1 MKLRNLGTYEPA
13 LVAGFISSFEG
24 CRLSAYKCSAGVWTI
39 GYGHT
44 KGVREGDTC
53 TEEQAK
59 EWLIDDIR
67 ETQTLL
73 AHYIN
78 VPVSEGEFVALVSLA
93 FNVGVGALMK
103 SKLLRKLNSSDRE
116 GAAEEFLDFDLA
128 NGKRIA
134 GLTRR
139 RKKEHDLFLLDSL
152 DAQLPN
158 II

>member
-13 LVAGFISSFEG
+13 LAAGFISDFEG

-73 AHYIN
+73 AHYVN

-103 SKLLRKLNSSDRE
+103 SKLLRKLNSGDRE

-128 NGKRIA
+128 NGKRIE

-139 RKKEHDLFLLDSL
+139 RKDEHDLFLQD
-152 DAQLPN
+152 
-158 II
+158 

>member
-1 MKLRNLGTYEPA
+1 MKLQNLGTYEPA
-13 LVAGFISSFEG
+13 LAAGFISSFEG

-44 KGVREGDTC
+44 KEVKEGDSC
-53 TEEQAK
+53 TEEQATV
-59 EWLIDDIR
+59 WLTDDIK

-78 VPVSEGEFVALVSLA
+78 VPVTRNEFIALVSLA
-93 FNVGVGALMK
+93 FNVGVGSLLK
-103 SKLLRKLNSSDRE
+103 SKLLRKLNAGDRD

-128 NGKRIA
+128 DGKRLA

-139 RKKEHDLFLLDSL
+139 RKAEHDLFLTD
-152 DAQLPN
+152 
-158 II
+158 

>member
-1 MKLRNLGTYEPA
+1 MKLQNLGTYEPA
-13 LVAGFISSFEG
+13 LAAGFISFFEG

-39 GYGHT
+39 GFGHT
-44 KGVREGDTC
+44 KGVKEGDVC

-59 EWLIDDIR
+59 AWLIDDVK

-103 SKLLRKLNSSDRE
+103 SKLLRKLNSGDRE
-116 GAAEEFLDFDLA
+116 GAAQEFLDFDLA
-128 NGKRIA
+128 DGKRIA

-139 RKKEHDLFLLDSL
+139 RKEEHDLFLLDSL

-158 II
+158 IV

>member
-13 LVAGFISSFEG
+13 LAAGFISSFEG

-44 KGVREGDTC
+44 KGVREGDSC
-53 TEEQAK
+53 TEEQATV
-59 EWLIDDIR
+59 WLTDDIK

-78 VPVSEGEFVALVSLA
+78 VPVTRNEFIALVSLA
-93 FNVGVGALMK
+93 FNVGVGSLMK
-103 SKLLRKLNSSDRE
+103 SKLLRKLNAGDRD
-116 GAAEEFLDFDLA
+116 GAAKEFLDFDLA
-128 NGKRIA
+128 NGKRVA

-139 RKKEHDLFLLDSL
+139 RQAEHDLFLTD
-152 DAQLPN
+152 
-158 II
+158 

>member
-1 MKLRNLGTYEPA
+1 MKLNNLGTYEPA
-13 LVAGFISSFEG
+13 LAAGFISSFEG
-24 CRLSAYKCSAGVWTI
+24 CRLTAYRCSAGVLTI

-44 KGVREGDTC
+44 KGVREGDVC
-53 TEEQAK
+53 TEDQAK
-59 EWLIDDIR
+59 AWLIDDIR

-73 AHYIN
+73 AHYVN

-93 FNVGVGALMK
+93 FNVGVSALMK
-103 SKLLRKLNSSDRE
+103 SKLLRKLNSGDRE

-128 NGKRIA
+128 NGKRIE

-139 RKKEHDLFLLDSL
+139 RKEEHDLFLADSL
-152 DAQLPN
+152 DAELPN

>member
-1 MKLRNLGTYEPA
+1 MKLKNLGTYEPA
-13 LVAGFISSFEG
+13 LASGFISQFEG
-24 CRLSAYKCSAGVWTI
+24 CSLAAYKCPAGVLTI

-44 KGVREGDTC
+44 KGVSEGDTC
-53 TEEQAK
+53 TQEQADA
-59 EWLIDDIR
+59 WLIDDVK

-73 AHYIN
+73 AHYVN

-103 SKLLRKLNSSDRE
+103 SKLLRKLNSGDRE

-128 NGKRIA
+128 NGKRVA

-139 RKKEHDLFLLDSL
+139 RKAEHDLFLAD
-152 DAQLPN
+152 
-158 II
+158 

>member
-1 MKLRNLGTYEPA
+1 MKLQNLGTYEPA
-13 LVAGFISSFEG
+13 LAAGFISSYEC

-44 KGVREGDTC
+44 KEVKEGDSC
-53 TEEQAK
+53 TEEQATV
-59 EWLIDDIR
+59 WLTDDIK

-78 VPVSEGEFVALVSLA
+78 VPVTRNEFIALVSLA
-93 FNVGVGALMK
+93 FNVGVGSLMK
-103 SKLLRKLNSSDRE
+103 SKLLRKLNAGDRD

-128 NGKRIA
+128 NGKRLE

-139 RKKEHDLFLLDSL
+139 RKAEHDLFLTD
-152 DAQLPN
+152 
-158 II
+158 

>member
-1 MKLRNLGTYEPA
+1 MKLKNLGTYEPA
-13 LVAGFISSFEG
+13 LAAGFISQFEG
-24 CRLSAYKCSAGVWTI
+24 CSLAAYKCPAGVLTI

-44 KGVREGDTC
+44 KGVSEGDTC
-53 TEEQAK
+53 TQEQADA
-59 EWLIDDIR
+59 WLIDDVK

-73 AHYIN
+73 AHYVN

-103 SKLLRKLNSSDRE
+103 SKLLRKLNSGDRE

-128 NGKRIA
+128 NGRKMA

-139 RKKEHDLFLLDSL
+139 RKAEHDLFLKD
-152 DAQLPN
+152 
-158 II
+158 

>member
-13 LVAGFISSFEG
+13 LAAGFISTFEG

-44 KGVREGDTC
+44 KGVSEGDTC
-53 TEEQAK
+53 TKRQA
-59 EWLIDDIR
+59 EDWLIDDIR

-73 AHYIN
+73 AHYVN
-78 VPVSEGEFVALVSLA
+78 VPVSEGEFVSLVSLA

-103 SKLLRKLNSSDRE
+103 SKLLRKLNSGDRD

-128 NGKRIA
+128 NGKRVI

-139 RKKEHDLFLLDSL
+139 RKQEHDLFLLESL
-152 DAQLPN
+152 EAQLPN
-158 II
+158 IT

>member
-1 MKLRNLGTYEPA
+1 MESDFRPFGSYQPA
-13 LVAGFISSFEG
+13 LAAGFISSFEG

-44 KGVREGDTC
+44 EDVKDGDTC

-73 AHYIN
+73 AHYVN

-103 SKLLRKLNSSDRE
+103 SKLLRKLNSGDRE

-128 NGKRIA
+128 SGKRIE

-139 RKKEHDLFLLDSL
+139 RKAEHDLFLQD
-152 DAQLPN
+152 
-158 II
+158 

>member
-1 MKLRNLGTYEPA
+1 MKLQNLGTYEPA
-13 LVAGFISSFEG
+13 IAAGFISSFEG

-44 KGVREGDTC
+44 KEVKEGDSC
-53 TEEQAK
+53 TEEQATV
-59 EWLIDDIR
+59 WLTDDIK

-78 VPVSEGEFVALVSLA
+78 VPVTRNEFIALVSLA
-93 FNVGVGALMK
+93 FNVGVGSLMK
-103 SKLLRKLNSSDRE
+103 SKLLRKLNAGDRE

-128 NGKRIA
+128 DGQRLA

-139 RKKEHDLFLLDSL
+139 RKAEHDLFLTD
-152 DAQLPN
+152 
-158 II
+158 

>member
-13 LVAGFISSFEG
+13 LAAGFISSFEG

-59 EWLIDDIR
+59 EWLIDGIR

-73 AHYIN
+73 AHYVN

-93 FNVGVGALMK
+93 FNVGVGAVMK
-103 SKLLRKLNSSDRE
+103 SKLLRKLNAGDRD

-128 NGKRIA
+128 NGKRLP

-139 RKKEHDLFLLDSL
+139 RKAEHDLFLAD
-152 DAQLPN
+152 
-158 II
+158 

>member
-1 MKLRNLGTYEPA
+1 MKLKNLGTYEPA
-13 LVAGFISSFEG
+13 LAAGFISSFEG

-44 KGVREGDTC
+44 EAVREGDVC
-53 TEEQAK
+53 TEEQANA
-59 EWLIDDIR
+59 WLIDDIR

-73 AHYIN
+73 AHYVN

-93 FNVGVGALMK
+93 FNVGVSALMK
-103 SKLLRKLNSSDRE
+103 SKLLRKLNSGDRE
-116 GAAEEFLDFDLA
+116 GAADEFLDFDLA

-139 RKKEHDLFLLDSL
+139 RKEEHDLFLLDSL
-152 DAQLPN
+152 KEQLPN
-158 II
+158 IV